1 MTTPARPTPQ
11 ASRRLFAPRALLP
24 EGWAAGVAIDVD
36 ATGTIAAVSAGA
48 PPDGA
53 ERLGGPVIPGM
64 PNLHSHAFQRAMAGL
79 TERAA
84 SGDDSFW
91 TWREVM
97 YGFLA
102 KLTPDQIE
110 AIAAQL
116 YVEMLKSGY
125 TAIGEFHYVHH
136 DPDGR
141 PYADRTE
148 LSERVLAAAKR
159 AGIGI
164 THLPVLYACG
174 GFGGQAPTPG
184 QCRFLNDVSGFLRLV
199 ETLRARHAGDPDM
212 RIGIAP
218 HSLRAVTPDML
229 RDAVAG
235 LTALDAG
242 APIHIHIAEQMKEIE
257 DCLAWSGRRPV
268 EWLLDHEA
276 VDRRW
281 CLVHATH
288 MTAAETAALAASGA
302 VAGIC
307 ATTEANLGDGFFPA
321 PDYLARRGAWGIGSD
336 SHISVSPIEELR
348 WFEYGQRLVQR
359 RRNRL
364 SDQLAG
370 GAAPSIGAFLYKSAL
385 SGGATA
391 LGRPIGRIAAGARA
405 DLVVLDGDHPQLT
418 GRTGDALLD
427 SLVFAGNANP
437 IMDVMVGGRWAVRAG
452 HHSGEDEIAARFRRA
467 IAQLAA

>member
-1 MTTPARPTPQ
+1 LPQ
-11 ASRRLFAPRALLP
+11 
-24 EGWAAGVAIDVD
+24 GWAEDVAIDLD
-36 ATGTIAAVSAGA
+36 AAGSIVAVTTGAA
-48 PPDGA
+48 PDGA
-53 ERLGGPVIPGM
+53 ERLAGPVLPGM

-102 KLTPDQIE
+102 KLTPEQVE

-116 YVEMLKSGY
+116 YVEMLKAGY
-125 TAIGEFHYVHH
+125 TSVGEFHYVHH
-136 DPDGR
+136 DLDGR
-141 PYADRTE
+141 PYGDRAE
-148 LSERVLAAAKR
+148 LSARVVAAAKQ

-174 GFGGQAPTPG
+174 GFGGQAPTLG
-184 QCRFLNDVSGFLRLV
+184 QRRFLNDVSNFLRLV
-199 ETLRARHAGDPDM
+199 EALRARHGGDPDI
-212 RIGIAP
+212 RVGIAP
-218 HSLRAVTPDML
+218 HSLRAVTPEML

-235 LTALDAG
+235 LTAMDAE
-242 APIHIHIAEQMKEIE
+242 APIHIHIAEQVKEVE

-268 EWLLDHEA
+268 EWLLDHAA

-288 MTAAETAALAASGA
+288 MTEAETAGLAASGA

-336 SHISVSPIEELR
+336 SHISVSPVEELR

-364 SDQLAG
+364 SEQLG
-370 GAAPSIGAFLYKSAL
+370 GGTAPSIGAFLYKSAL
-385 SGGATA
+385 SGGAAA
-391 LGRPIGRIAAGARA
+391 LGRPIGRIAPGARA
-405 DLVVLDGDHPQLT
+405 DLLVLDSNHPQLA
-418 GRTGDALLD
+418 GRAGDALLD

-437 IMDVMVGGRWAVRAG
+437 IRDAMVGGRWVVRSG
-452 HHSGEDEIAARFRRA
+452 RHNGEDEIAARFRRA
-467 IAQLAA
+467 VAELAA